1 MRVNDEVMWTVTESS
16 GKVSVTAPKKMAYVP
31 PWKSVPEEQRE
42 KLFNA
47 MRGALSLAEL
57 METK

>member
-1 MRVNDEVMWTVTESS
+1 MEEITWTVTEPN
-16 GKVSVTAPKKMAYVP
+16 GKVTISTPKKMAYVP

-42 KLFNA
+42 KIFNA
-47 MRGALSLAEL
+47 MRGALSLADL